1 MYDRDG
7 FKDFEMEAT
16 VQPSKSVLKPFALGV
31 GGLVVFLLATAI
43 LIPVFTPPFVDGPG
57 GPCISN
63 KRMLASS
70 VMMYAADND
79 DRLPVDPTSQYGAVG
94 WAERIKPYT
103 VHSRLVCPASSEKVS
118 YAMNLNLASVGSI
131 EAVGNPERVVILFEV
146 SGGSLPGPAGSGAA
160 GDLYDSPDACRKE
173 LYYATGNLSNSRLT
187 NATLRHGGKSS
198 MAFLDS
204 HASYVLPE
212 SISAGRSALSANDIE
227 DPSGMIPRAEGTE
240 VGWHK
245 ATFSVK

>member
-1 MYDRDG
+1 
-7 FKDFEMEAT
+7 MEGT
-16 VQPSKSVLKPFALGV
+16 IQTNKNVLKPFAIGF
-31 GGLVVFLLATAI
+31 GGLTLFLFATAI
-43 LIPVFTPPFVDGPG
+43 LIPVFTPPFVDGPWG
-57 GPCISN
+57 ACISN
-63 KRMLASS
+63 KKSLAMG
-70 VMMYAADND
+70 VMIYAGDND

-94 WAERIKPYT
+94 WAERIKPYMID
-103 VHSRLVCPASSEKVS
+103 SSFVCPASSEKVS
-118 YAMNLNLASVGSI
+118 YAMNLNLATVGSF
-131 EAVGNPERVVILFEV
+131 EAVGKPERIVMFFEV
-146 SGGSLPGPAGSGAA
+146 SGGGLPGPAGSGAA

-187 NATLRHGGKSS
+187 NATLRHGNKSS

-204 HASYVLPE
+204 HASYVLPA

-227 DPSGMIPRAEGTE
+227 NPSGLIPTAEGTE